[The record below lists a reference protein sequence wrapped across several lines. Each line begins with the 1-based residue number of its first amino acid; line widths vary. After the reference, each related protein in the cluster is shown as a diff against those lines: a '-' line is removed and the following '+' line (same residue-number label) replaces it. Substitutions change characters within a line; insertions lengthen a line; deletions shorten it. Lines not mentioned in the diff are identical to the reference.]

1 MYLFVDF
8 SGRMKIQ
15 TIPLLFLFE
24 EDGHV
29 FVLIVLTFIQQIFI
43 VGDYLPVPV
52 IIGYSYSLESGPVN
66 FSLLANLFFKLSCSV
81 FIRHFSMLLS
91 M

>member
-1 MYLFVDF
+1 MHLYIYSWKLWPLNIYIMYLFICWL

-15 TIPLLFLFE
+15 AIPLLFLFE

-43 VGDYLPVPV
+43 VGDYLPGPV
-52 IIGYSYSLESGPVN
+52 IIDYLFLFSG
-66 FSLLANLFFKLSCSV
+66 SGAS
-81 FIRHFSMLLS
+81 
-91 M
+91 